1 MMSLAWLYLAI
12 AIGSEV
18 VATLE
23 LRELSNGIRPLPLT
37 VVIVGYAVSF
47 LMLVPAL
54 KHISVGVSYAV
65 WSAVGTAAVAIF
77 GVILFG
83 EKINTLGI
91 VGLVLIVGGVAVLTA
106 SGSAQ
111 HG

>member
-1 MMSLAWLYLAI
+1 MMAVAWIYLAI

-23 LRELSNGIRPLPLT
+23 LRELSNGIRALPLT
-37 VVIVGYAVSF
+37 VVIVGYTLSF
-47 LMLVPAL
+47 LMLIPAL
-54 KHISVGVSYAV
+54 RHISVGVSYAV

>member
-1 MMSLAWLYLAI
+1 M
-12 AIGSEV
+12 
-18 VATLE
+18 
-23 LRELSNGIRPLPLT
+23 
-37 VVIVGYAVSF
+37 
-47 LMLVPAL
+47 
-54 KHISVGVSYAV
+54 

-111 HG
+111 PG

>member
-1 MMSLAWLYLAI
+1 MMALAWLYLAV

-23 LRELSNGIRPLPLT
+23 LRALSNGIRPLPLT
-37 VVIVGYAVSF
+37 VVIVGYTVSF
-47 LMLVPAL
+47 LALIPAL
-54 KHISVGVSYAV
+54 RHISVGVSYAV

>member
-1 MMSLAWLYLAI
+1 MPVAWVYLAL
-12 AIGSEV
+12 AISSEV

-23 LRELSNGIRPLPLT
+23 LRELTKGIRAVPLII
-37 VVIVGYAVSF
+37 VIVGYTLSF
-47 LMLVPAL
+47 LLLIPAL
-54 KHISVGVSYAV
+54 RHISVGVSYAV

-83 EKINTLGI
+83 ERMNALGI
-91 VGLVLIVGGVAVLTA
+91 VGLVLIVSGVVVLTA

>member
-1 MMSLAWLYLAI
+1 MMALAWLYLAL
-12 AIGSEV
+12 AIGSEI

-23 LRELSNGIRPLPLT
+23 LRELSNGVRALPLMI
-37 VVIVGYAVSF
+37 VIAGYALSF
-47 LMLVPAL
+47 VLLIPAL
-54 KHISVGVSYAV
+54 RHISVGVSYAV

-83 EKINTLGI
+83 EKMNALGI